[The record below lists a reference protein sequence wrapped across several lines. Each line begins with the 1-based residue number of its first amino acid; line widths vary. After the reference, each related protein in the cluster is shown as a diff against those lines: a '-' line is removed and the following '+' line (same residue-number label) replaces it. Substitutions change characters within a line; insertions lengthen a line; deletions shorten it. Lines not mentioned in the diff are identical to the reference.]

1 MDIDFSQNERSGKL
15 ALGEITRI
23 AGSKTSCSLNRK
35 YVYTQ
40 HLLRGVIV
48 SALSTRM
55 PLIKHKLLF
64 DTQFIMVIA
73 MTDRS

>member
-1 MDIDFSQNERSGKL
+1 MREAAKL

-48 SALSTRM
+48 SARPTRI
-55 PLIKHKLLF
+55 PLMKHKIIF
-64 DTQFIMVIA
+64 DTQFVMVITI
-73 MTDRS
+73 TDRS